1 MYLEFRDY
9 VQFGGIDVNKDRV
22 SYTNDYKTFSRLS
35 RAAEK
40 YIDMYTLSRLKDVP
54 YDEIPQEV
62 KHCVFELIQ
71 YMSENFSGG
80 SVREK
85 TSESNDGYSVSYES
99 KTSNQVIYDIIYSCL
114 CNTDLLY
121 RGTDL

>member
-9 VQFGGIDVNKDRV
+9 VHFSDYDLDGDGVN
-22 SYTNDYKTFSRLS
+22 SSNDFETFSRLS
-35 RAAEK
+35 RIAEK
-40 YIDMYTLSRLKDVP
+40 YINMYTMSRLKDVP

-62 KHCVFELIQ
+62 KYCVFELIR
-71 YMSENFSGG
+71 YISENYVSG

-85 TSESNDGYSVSYES
+85 TAESNDGYSVSYES
-99 KTSNQVIYDIIYSCL
+99 KTAQQAISDIIYTNL
-114 CNTDLLY
+114 CDTDLLY

>member
-1 MYLEFRDY
+1 MYLTFGDY
-9 VQFGGIDVNKDRV
+9 INFGDYDIDKDRV
-22 SYTNDYKTFSRLS
+22 NSSNDFETFSRLS
-35 RAAEK
+35 RIAEK

-62 KHCVFELIQ
+62 KHCMFELIR
-71 YMSENFSGG
+71 YISENYADG

-85 TSESNDGYSVSYES
+85 KSESNDGYSVSYEG
-99 KTSNQVIYDIIYSCL
+99 KTAQQVISEIIYTNL
-114 CNTDLLY
+114 FNTDLLY